1 MSINVAVQQI
11 SSGLAAY
18 MAGLIIVKDAGG
30 QLQHYNIV
38 GYIAIGF
45 SLIALYVAK
54 NIKSV
59 S

>member
-1 MSINVAVQQI
+1 VAVQQI

-30 QLQHYNIV
+30 HLQHYNIV